1 MYKMEVNIGGYDF
14 LEDEV
19 VIIESYDFD
28 KLAIIAEFIEFQK
41 EYGWAVDYDVTEE
54 FEDAQCDE
62 EDEYEDEEEEEYEEE
77 DEEDEESE
85 EYEIGEI
92 VEDEDGLIWKRV
104 A

>member
-1 MYKMEVNIGGYDF
+1 MYKMEVNIGEYDF
-14 LEDEV
+14 LDSEV

-28 KLAIIAEFIEFQK
+28 KIAIIAEFIEFQK
-41 EYGWAVDYDVTEE
+41 DYGWAVDYDVTEE

-62 EDEYEDEEEEEYEEE
+62 EDFGDEEEEVEE
-77 DEEDEESE
+77 DEESEDEESE

-92 VEDEDGLIWKRV
+92 VEDDDGLVWKRV

>member
-1 MYKMEVNIGGYDF
+1 MYKMEVNIGEYDF
-14 LEDEV
+14 LENEV

-62 EDEYEDEEEEEYEEE
+62 EN
-77 DEEDEESE
+77 

-92 VEDEDGLIWKRV
+92 VEDEDGLVWKRV

>member
-1 MYKMEVNIGGYDF
+1 MYKMEVNIGEYDF
-14 LEDEV
+14 LENEV

-62 EDEYEDEEEEEYEEE
+62 EDEYEDEEEEYEDE
-77 DEEDEESE
+77 EEDEESE

-92 VEDEDGLIWKRV
+92 VEDENGLLWKRV

>member
-1 MYKMEVNIGGYDF
+1 MYKMEVNIGEYDF

-62 EDEYEDEEEEEYEEE
+62 EDEYEDEEEEEYEDEEE
-77 DEEDEESE
+77 DEEEVEEFEIDEL
-85 EYEIGEI
+85 Y
-92 VEDEDGLIWKRV
+92 EDEDGLIWKRV